1 MGFRPVSG
9 APCMQIRFSQLKDVL
24 NRSECRVFLVSGD
37 EPYQHMLAAD
47 MYREHLS
54 GTGFTDRKILTS
66 EPGFDWS
73 GLDAARH
80 DRSLFGERTLVDL
93 RIPGGKPGA
102 SGSKA
107 IAGFLQGLHPDVALL
122 IQAPRLDR
130 SAMGSAWVKAVD
142 KAGVIVR
149 VWPLNYRET
158 ENWVRQKLRKEGFAA
173 GKEVVALIAQH
184 VEGNLVAGVQELEK
198 IVLVSD
204 SRELTLESVS
214 RVLTDSSHY
223 SLKEL
228 NDTLSTRDHLRCI
241 RILRG
246 LEKEDVQPPLVLWA
260 MAERVRMLA
269 GRRGEARD
277 HRNPG
282 GSDRLAGV
290 TRTSL
295 QHVSLPASTH
305 GQEPSF
311 LLRQCAWVDQVIKGQ
326 AHGNP
331 WRELVQLGL
340 AIQLA
345 G

>member
-1 MGFRPVSG
+1 MKGFLDRP
-9 APCMQIRFSQLKDVL
+9 
-24 NRSECRVFLVSGD
+24 ECQVFLVTGD
-37 EPYQHMLAAD
+37 EPYQHMRAAD
-47 MYREHLS
+47 LYRKCLAS
-54 GTGFTDRKILTS
+54 AGFTDRKILSS

-73 GLDAARH
+73 RLEAAKH
-80 DRSLFGERTLVDL
+80 DMSLFGERTLVDL
-93 RIPGGKPGA
+93 RIPGGKPGT

-107 IAGFLQGLHPDVALL
+107 IASFIQDLHQDVALL

-130 SAMGSAWVKAVD
+130 SAMSSAWVKAVD
-142 KAGVIVR
+142 KAGAILR

-158 ENWVRQKLRKEGFAA
+158 ENWIRQKLRKEGFSA
-173 GKEVVALIAQH
+173 GNEVVALVARH
-184 VEGNLVAGVQELEK
+184 VEGNLIAGMQELEK
-198 IVLVSD
+198 IVLLNDTS
-204 SRELTLESVS
+204 ELTLEFVS

-228 NDTLSTRDHLRCI
+228 TDTLSTKDFLRCI

-246 LEKEDVQPPLVLWA
+246 LEKEDVQLPLVLWA
-260 MAERVRMLA
+260 MTEQARMLVS
-269 GRRGEARD
+269 RRGESK
-277 HRNPG
+277 NFQN
-282 GSDRLAGV
+282 SDSSRRLTRV
-290 TRTSL
+290 TRANL
-295 QHVSLPASTH
+295 QHIGLSTFAQ

-311 LLRQCAWVDQVIKGQ
+311 LLRQCAWVDRVVKGQ